1 MDDVWLNS
9 EIWWKGKG
17 SYMFDFEYEKKQ
29 LKKEVTNF
37 IDDIEEDR
45 IKAEDLYDDLSKEED
60 IGEECVRSPT
70 IFSFN

>member
-1 MDDVWLNS
+1 MKGQGTLY
-9 EIWWKGKG
+9 WW
-17 SYMFDFEYEKKQ
+17 FWILKKQ
-29 LKKEVTNF
+29 LKKEVTDF

>member
-1 MDDVWLNS
+1 MKGQGTLY
-9 EIWWKGKG
+9 WW
-17 SYMFDFEYEKKQ
+17 FWILKKQ
-29 LKKEVTNF
+29 LKKEVTDF
-37 IDDIEEDR
+37 IDDIEEER